1 VELAT
6 LTAAEKA
13 GLDQFW
19 VLRNLRRN
27 AVMSAR
33 RGDMAASNRAAEL
46 IGRHLG
52 LFIDKKSIEIS
63 YTDDSDAYLARL
75 LELVQAPVI
84 EHEPQQ
90 LEQPRRDAEHGQKY
104 GSDEEAEQMP
114 LI

>member
-1 VELAT
+1 MELAT

-52 LFIDKKSIEIS
+52 LFIDKKSIEIG

-84 EHEPQQ
+84 EHEPGAQ
-90 LEQPRRDAEHGQKY
+90 LLKKH
-104 GSDEEAEQMP
+104 GSDDGSVDQASNETDH
-114 LI
+114 